1 VRHDPP
7 AAPVPEAGGH
17 FPRIRAVPP
26 NPPVT
31 PYGLFVGAELAR
43 VSVSD
48 VRVAVASG
56 PGVEA
61 GLVTL
66 REDDS
71 PHRSVPIVIGQ
82 PEARAIQAAW
92 TGIVQSRPSTWDL
105 FVSAIAM
112 LDARLDRAVIT
123 DVEEHRHF
131 YAVIELERAGER
143 RVLNARPSD
152 AIALALRAY
161 GAEIYVSEQVMS
173 ALGMPGYPDN

>member
-1 VRHDPP
+1 MLSIHTQISART
-7 AAPVPEAGGH
+7 
-17 FPRIRAVPP
+17 RYRSLAV
-26 NPPVT
+26 VVS
-31 PYGLFVGAELAR
+31 YGLSVGGELAR

-48 VRVAVASG
+48 VRVAVAAG

-66 REDDS
+66 REDEP

-105 FVSAIAM
+105 FVSAIAV

-131 YAVIELERAGER
+131 YAVIELEGAGAR

-152 AIALALRAY
+152 AIALALRAF
-161 GAEIYVSEQVMS
+161 GAEIYVAEQVMD
-173 ALGMPGYPDN
+173 ALGMPAQPDN